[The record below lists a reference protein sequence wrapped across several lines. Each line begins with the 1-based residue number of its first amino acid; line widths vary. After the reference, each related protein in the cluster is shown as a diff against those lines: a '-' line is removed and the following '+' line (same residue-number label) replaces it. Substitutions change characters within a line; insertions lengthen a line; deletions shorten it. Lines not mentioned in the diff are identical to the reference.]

1 MKTIITTAHEEEY
14 SNGSRTLGVL
24 LNLDMNGKRV
34 DSLLYIYR
42 EGMYIFFHTILDM
55 NDYTLYGDYGKTKR
69 AYITEDDFDKF
80 YDAKSIQGL
89 FADNLEWVSKV

>member
-24 LNLDMNGKRV
+24 LNLDMNGKRI
-34 DSLLYIYR
+34 DSLIYIYHN
-42 EGMYIFFHTILDM
+42 EMYIFFNTIMAM
-55 NDYTLYGDYGKTKR
+55 NEYLLYGDGKIKR
-69 AYITEDDFDKF
+69 SYISEANFDKY

-89 FADNLEWVSKV
+89 FAENLTWIEK